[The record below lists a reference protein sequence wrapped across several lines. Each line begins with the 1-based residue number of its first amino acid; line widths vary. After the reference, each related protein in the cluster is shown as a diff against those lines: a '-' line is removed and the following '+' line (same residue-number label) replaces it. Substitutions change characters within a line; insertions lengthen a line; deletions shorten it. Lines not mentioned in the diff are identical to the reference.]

1 MTEEKLVEKLK
12 EKGLTVSTAES
23 CTGGMVAMMITSV
36 SGASEVFKYGAVTYA
51 NETKQKVL
59 SVSGDTLGALGAVS
73 AETALQMAQGVRKTM
88 GADIGV
94 SVTGVAGPSMSEGK
108 PVGLVYVGVSS
119 DRISHV
125 SENHFSGNREE
136 IRRQAAEKALCLA
149 LEAADEA

>member
-108 PVGLVYVGVSS
+108 PVGLVYIGVSS
-119 DRISHV
+119 DRMSHV
-125 SENHFSGNREE
+125 SENRFSGNREE